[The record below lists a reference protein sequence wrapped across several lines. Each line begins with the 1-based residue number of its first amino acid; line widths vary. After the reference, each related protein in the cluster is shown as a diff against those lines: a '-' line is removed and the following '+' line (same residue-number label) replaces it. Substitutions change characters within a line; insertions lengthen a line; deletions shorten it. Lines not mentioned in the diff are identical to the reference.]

1 MKECWSPQ
9 GSRSVGK
16 QVQLMRSG
24 GIHPRVLKEL
34 KGKSVEIIYYDRD
47 AARKDLPA
55 ALSKIQDSEGH
66 SGNWAPNLTVV
77 L

>member
-9 GSRSVGK
+9 CSRSVGK

-34 KGKSVEIIYYDRD
+34 KGKSVEMIYYD
-47 AARKDLPA
+47 KETLHVMTCQLP
-55 ALSKIQDSEGH
+55 
-66 SGNWAPNLTVV
+66 
-77 L
+77 